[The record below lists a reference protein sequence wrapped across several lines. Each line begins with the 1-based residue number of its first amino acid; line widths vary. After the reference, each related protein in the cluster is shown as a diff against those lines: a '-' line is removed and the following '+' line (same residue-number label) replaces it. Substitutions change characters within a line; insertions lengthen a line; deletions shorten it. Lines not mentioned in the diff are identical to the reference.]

1 MNERRRGGDGTGAMT
16 ARAWTCGQVGA
27 VAMLELCTVRRH
39 ARPDPATRLHRLQ
52 PTVED
57 RFTP

>member
-1 MNERRRGGDGTGAMT
+1 MT

-27 VAMLELCTVRRH
+27 VAMLELCTVSRH
-39 ARPDPATRLHRLQ
+39 ARADPATRLHRLQ

-57 RFTP
+57 RFAP